1 MQNSGMCPPLS
12 DGAKKTV
19 VGSVAPKVAKAAV
32 KVAAVKAPAPS
43 AHRRGGFAK
52 HAKGGK

>member
-1 MQNSGMCPPLS
+1 MQMSGTCPPLS
-12 DGAKKTV
+12 DGAKKTMTTKAP
-19 VGSVAPKVAKAAV
+19 SAAPKAKAQP
-32 KVAAVKAPAPS
+32 KAS